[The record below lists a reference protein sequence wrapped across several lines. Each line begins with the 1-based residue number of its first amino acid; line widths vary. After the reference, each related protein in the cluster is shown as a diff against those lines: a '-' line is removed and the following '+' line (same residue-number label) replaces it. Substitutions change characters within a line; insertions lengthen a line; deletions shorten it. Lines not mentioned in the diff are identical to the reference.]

1 MNLPPLPP
9 LQEPNMHAHEL
20 LSNDGGVWLGCKDK
34 SVVERA
40 HDPGE
45 TGEEVRALFTA
56 EQMQAYAEQY
66 GRLCA
71 EAERDRL
78 QASVAEL
85 EVDAE
90 RHRWL
95 RANYFHIE
103 APGINLHGVRDFG
116 DEAEASAL
124 DKEIDDIR
132 AAIDTARKA
141 KP

>member
-9 LQEPNMHAHEL
+9 LPEPRL
-20 LSNDGGVWLGCKDK
+20 WY
-34 SVVERA
+34 
-40 HDPGE
+40 DPE
-45 TGEEVRALFTA
+45 TGRASAMVPLRPTYESLFDDFDIRT
-56 EQMQAYAEQY
+56 YAEQY

-78 QASVAEL
+78 QARVAEL

-90 RHRWL
+90 RLDWL
-95 RANYFHIE
+95 VRYE
-103 APGINLHGVRDFG
+103 AWVGWNREGEACRIWKLSDGPDDFRPEPVCG
-116 DEAEASAL
+116 WDNFF
-124 DKEIDDIR
+124 DTYR